1 MTYVLPSQSVKAID
15 MNSAAS
21 QRIIPSSTHDLRK
34 AHKPFRESIS
44 VNAAASV
51 FFRS

>member
-1 MTYVLPSQSVKAID
+1 MTYVLPSQSMQTID
-15 MNSAAS
+15 MKSAAS

-44 VNAAASV
+44 VNAEASV

>member
-1 MTYVLPSQSVKAID
+1 MQTID
-15 MNSAAS
+15 MKSAAS
-21 QRIIPSSTHDLRK
+21 QRIIPSSTRHSHE

>member
-1 MTYVLPSQSVKAID
+1 MQTID
-15 MNSAAS
+15 MKSAAS